1 MIILGIDPGM
11 AVTGYGIIKTKNKDM
26 KTKNSLVYVAHGVIK
41 TPVGMEMG
49 ERLKMLRLKLRK
61 IIRDY
66 RPHCLVIEQH
76 FFGRNSKTA
85 MVVGQAR
92 GVVLMTTAECRLPLF
107 EYQSLAVKKML
118 TQDGRAEKMKIQK
131 VVQKILRMKKRP
143 TPNDAAD
150 ALALAIYHT
159 LK

>member
-11 AVTGYGIIKTKNKDM
+11 AATGYGIIKSSKLNKNF
-26 KTKNSLVYVAHGVIK
+26 VHVAHGVIR
-41 TPVGMEMG
+41 TAVNMGIG
-49 ERLKMLRLKLRK
+49 ERLKTLRLDLRRIVK
-61 IIRDY
+61 KFKPD
-66 RPHCLVIEQH
+66 CCVIERH
-76 FFGRNSKTA
+76 FFGKNSKTA

-92 GVVLMTTAECRLPLF
+92 GVIVMTLAEFKLPTF

-131 VVQKILRMKKRP
+131 TVQKILKMKKRP

-150 ALALAIYHT
+150 ALAMAICHS
-159 LK
+159 LKWPEA